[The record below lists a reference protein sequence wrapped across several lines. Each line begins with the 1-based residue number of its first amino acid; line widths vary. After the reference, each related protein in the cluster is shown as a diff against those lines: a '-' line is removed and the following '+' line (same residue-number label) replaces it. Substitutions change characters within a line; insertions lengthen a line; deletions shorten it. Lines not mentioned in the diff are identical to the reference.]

1 MNILEERI
9 ISDGKVLEGNVL
21 KVDSFL
27 NHRIDIDILKWIGE
41 EFRRRFDGVKIDKIL
56 TLESSGI
63 AIASMVAL
71 NFGVPLLFAKKSQSV
86 NVTGDKLFS
95 EVYSFTHKCLNR
107 ISVSAEY
114 ISKGEKI
121 LIVDDFLSSGSAL
134 KGLIDLVNQAG
145 AEVAGIGIAI
155 EKGYLD
161 GGKIIRSRGYRLE
174 SLAIV
179 ESMDS
184 ITGKIT
190 LSDSRF

>member
-114 ISKGEKI
+114 LSKGEKI

>member
-63 AIASMVAL
+63 AIASMAAL

-114 ISKGEKI
+114 LSKGEKI

-161 GGKIIRSRGYRLE
+161 GGKIIRSKGYRLE

-190 LSDSRF
+190 LSDSRS